1 MSATRVAIVGGGIAG
16 LAAALALSGR
26 GFAITVFERRT
37 GFAETGA
44 GIQLSPNASRVLAAL
59 GLEPALRRVAIETQA
74 VAVRSLASGR
84 KIGEVALGAA
94 MRRRFGAPYWSVARA
109 DLHTVLLDAVRGR
122 RDVAL
127 RFGRTCS
134 SLDDGAEA
142 VTLAIETAS
151 GARESVEADL
161 VVGADGIGSRVRPAI
176 GDSRVP
182 GYSGYLAY
190 RATVPAEA
198 LADPELGRTSGLW
211 LGRRAHLVHYPIASG
226 RRVNIVAIAEGRDPL
241 EGWSA
246 PVAAEIV
253 RAAFDQACDPIRA
266 LVALPTE
273 WSAWSLDELPVQ
285 LMGRGRVALVGD
297 AAHPVLPYLAQG
309 GGLAIEDAA
318 VLAAALGHGADIPG
332 AITAYARDRL
342 PRVRRVQAAARRN
355 GFAYHTSG
363 PPAWIR
369 DRVVARLG
377 PDGMRERYAWL
388 YGWTPPTSAT

>member
-59 GLEPALRRVAIETQA
+59 GLEPALRRVATETQA

-84 KIGEVALGAA
+84 EIGEVALGAA

-127 RFGRTCS
+127 RFGRTFS
-134 SLDDGAEA
+134 SMDNGAEA
-142 VTLAIETAS
+142 VTLGIETAS

-161 VVGADGIGSRVRPAI
+161 AIGADGIGSRVRPAI
-176 GDSRVP
+176 GDPRP
-182 GYSGYLAY
+182 PAYSGYLAY
-190 RATVPAEA
+190 RATLPAEA
-198 LADPELGRTSGLW
+198 LPDADLARTSGLW
-211 LGRRAHLVHYPIASG
+211 LGRQAHVVHYPIASG
-226 RRVNIVAIAEGRDPL
+226 RRVNVVAIARGRDPV

-246 PVAAEIV
+246 PVAAQTV
-253 RAAFDQACDPIRA
+253 RAAFGRACDPLRA
-266 LVALPTE
+266 LVAAPSE
-273 WSAWSLDELPVQ
+273 WSAWSLDELPVR
-285 LMGRGRVALVGD
+285 LMGRGRVALIGD

-309 GGLAIEDAA
+309 GALAIEDAA
-318 VLAAALGHGADIPG
+318 VLAGSLGEAREIPG
-332 AITAYARDRL
+332 AVAAYARMRL
-342 PRVRRVQAAARRN
+342 PRVRRVQQAAHRN

-369 DRVVARLG
+369 DRVMARLG

-388 YGWTPPTSAT
+388 YGWTPPT